1 MEKTGREV
9 ERRKG
14 EVVDVVVSEED
25 NGKSRT
31 DGESR
36 QRKEKEQV
44 HGCKKKKNRERGEKK
59 EFYKERNKRG

>member
-1 MEKTGREV
+1 
-9 ERRKG
+9 
-14 EVVDVVVSEED
+14 VVDVIVREED

-31 DGESR
+31 EEGSR
-36 QRKEKEQV
+36 QRKEKEKV